1 MIRRTNVR
9 GFATKDATQRHH
21 ATSNSAFEETHMRGI
36 MTLNL
41 TPSKAQK
48 MRRPLDPDDFAVR
61 ADDLG
66 RIEARESRSRTK
78 IDHP

>member
-1 MIRRTNVR
+1 
-9 GFATKDATQRHH
+9 
-21 ATSNSAFEETHMRGI
+21 

-78 IDHP
+78 IDQP